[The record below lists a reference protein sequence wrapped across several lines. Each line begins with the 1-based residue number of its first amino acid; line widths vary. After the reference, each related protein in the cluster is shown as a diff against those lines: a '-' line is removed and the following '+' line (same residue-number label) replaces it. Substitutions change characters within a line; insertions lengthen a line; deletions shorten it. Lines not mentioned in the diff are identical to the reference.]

1 MADRKDITDTPFSI
15 TLRTAVVVVVA
26 LSGIVS
32 SGAHALYQLNSKID
46 AAVST
51 ASRALANTQA
61 MECDV
66 ADIRNF
72 MIYKRV
78 PDDQCRQLVRRA
90 QAAAPL

>member
-26 LSGIVS
+26 LFGIAS
-32 SGAHALYQLNSKID
+32 SSAYALYQLNTKID

-66 ADIRNF
+66 ADIRNY
-72 MIYKRV
+72 MIYKQRPDGECRRV
-78 PDDQCRQLVRRA
+78 ARSSP
-90 QAAAPL
+90 PL